1 MREYSHKF
9 IQISK
14 HASTMLLD
22 SRENMNKFVMGIS
35 EEVVNEYRS
44 NILISRM
51 DISCVMVHA
60 KQIEE

>member
-1 MREYSHKF
+1 MREYSLKF
-9 IQISK
+9 IKISK

-22 SRENMNKFVMGIS
+22 CRENMNKFVMGTS
-35 EEVVNEYRS
+35 EQVVNECRS

-51 DISCVMVHA
+51 DISYVMVHA